1 MELRHIRYF
10 VAVAEELHFRRA
22 AERLNV
28 SQPPLS
34 QQIRQ
39 LEEELGVALFV
50 RNRRGVSLT
59 PAGRRFL
66 PRARRILS
74 DVDIALLLTK
84 RDSAQT
90 FTVGFVSSATSLMAP
105 ILRNFRGAH
114 PEIDLRLV
122 EGSTSQQGDMLRSGE
137 INVGFLRPPVPG
149 RGINIEILVQER
161 LALIL
166 ANDHPLAGRP
176 QLKLAD
182 MARERFV
189 LFPRPL
195 GPGLFDSIIVAC
207 RKAGFSPEIDQ
218 IGDSMLTILG
228 LVAAGQG
235 VSLVP
240 ASLKRDASGVVFH
253 QPNDLE
259 ETTALA
265 AAYSVERL
273 GSPFIRTFID
283 SVREMQTWREIASS
297 S

>member
-39 LEEELGVALFV
+39 LEEELGVALFH

-114 PEIDLRLV
+114 PDIDLRLV

-137 INVGFLRPPVPG
+137 IDVGFLRPPVPG
-149 RGINIEILVQER
+149 RGVNTEILVQER

-166 ANDHPLAGRP
+166 ADDHPLAGRP
-176 QLKLAD
+176 HLKLAD

-240 ASLKRDASGVVFH
+240 SSLKREASGVVFH
-253 QPNDLE
+253 QPSDLE

-273 GSPFIRTFID
+273 GIPFIRMFID
-283 SVREMQTWREIASS
+283 SVREMQTWRDMASS
-297 S
+297 

>member
-39 LEEELGVALFV
+39 LEEELGVALFH
-50 RNRRGVSLT
+50 RNRRNVSLT

-74 DVDIALLLTK
+74 EVDTAILLTK
-84 RDSAQT
+84 RGSAQA

-105 ILRNFRGAH
+105 ILRNFRSAH

-122 EGSTSQQGDMLRSGE
+122 EGSTSQQGDMLRTGE
-137 INVGFLRPPVPG
+137 IDVGFLRPPVPG
-149 RGINIEILVQER
+149 RGINTEILMREK

-166 ANDHPLAGRP
+166 ANDHPLAGRSE
-176 QLKLAD
+176 LKLAD

-218 IGDSMLTILG
+218 IGESMLTILG

-240 ASLKRDASGVVFH
+240 ASLSREASGVVFH
-253 QPNDLE
+253 QPSDLE
-259 ETTALA
+259 EETVLA
-265 AAYSVERL
+265 AAYSIERL

-283 SVREMQTWREIASS
+283 AVREMQTWRDMASP
-297 S
+297 

>member
-1 MELRHIRYF
+1 MDLRHIRYF

-34 QQIRQ
+34 QQIRG
-39 LEEELGVALFV
+39 LEEELGVALFH
-50 RNRRGVSLT
+50 RSRRAVSLT

-74 DVDIALLLTK
+74 EIDAAILLT
-84 RDSAQT
+84 RHGSAQA
-90 FTVGFVSSATSLMAP
+90 FAVGFVSSATSLMAP
-105 ILRNFRGAH
+105 VLRHLRTIH
-114 PEIDLRLV
+114 PGIDLHLV
-122 EGSTSQQGDMLRSGE
+122 EGSTSQQADMLRTGE
-137 INVGFLRPPVPG
+137 IDVGFLRPPVPG
-149 RGINIEILVQER
+149 RDINTEIVMRER

-166 ANDHPLAGRP
+166 ANDHPLAG
-176 QLKLAD
+176 QASLKLAD

-189 LFPRPL
+189 LFPRAL

-207 RKAGFSPEIDQ
+207 RKVGFSPEIDQ
-218 IGDSMLTILG
+218 MGQSMLTILG

-240 ASLKRDASGVVFH
+240 ASLAREASGVVFH
-253 QPNDLE
+253 QPADLDE
-259 ETTALA
+259 MTALA

-273 GSPFIRTFID
+273 GNPFIRTFI
-283 SVREMQTWREIASS
+283 EATREIETWAG
-297 S
+297 

>member
-34 QQIRQ
+34 QQIHG
-39 LEEELGVALFV
+39 LEEELGVALFH
-50 RNRRGVSLT
+50 RNRRAVSLT

-74 DVDIALLLTK
+74 EIDAAILLT
-84 RDSAQT
+84 RHGSAQA

-105 ILRNFRGAH
+105 VLRHLRAIH
-114 PEIDLRLV
+114 PDIELHLV
-122 EGSTSQQGDMLRSGE
+122 EGSTSQQADMLRTGE
-137 INVGFLRPPVPG
+137 IDVGFLRPPVPG
-149 RGINIEILVQER
+149 RDINTEVLMREP

-166 ANDHPLAGRP
+166 ANDHPLAGRTG
-176 QLKLAD
+176 LKLAD

-189 LFPRPL
+189 LFPRAL

-218 IGDSMLTILG
+218 MGESMLTILG

-240 ASLKRDASGVVFH
+240 ASLAREASGVVFH
-253 QPNDLE
+253 QPDDLDE
-259 ETTALA
+259 MTVLA

-283 SVREMQTWREIASS
+283 AAREVETWTV
-297 S
+297 

>member
-34 QQIRQ
+34 QQIRG
-39 LEEELGVALFV
+39 LEEELGVALFH
-50 RNRRGVSLT
+50 RNRRAVSLT

-74 DVDIALLLTK
+74 EIDAAILLT
-84 RDSAQT
+84 RHGSAQA
-90 FTVGFVSSATSLMAP
+90 FAIGFVSSATSLMAP
-105 ILRNFRGAH
+105 VLRRLRAAH
-114 PEIDLRLV
+114 PGIELHLV
-122 EGSTSQQGDMLRSGE
+122 EGSTSQQADMLRTGE
-137 INVGFLRPPVPG
+137 IDVGFLRPPVPG
-149 RGINIEILVQER
+149 RDINTEILMREP

-176 QLKLAD
+176 ALKLAD

-189 LFPRPL
+189 LFPRAL

-218 IGDSMLTILG
+218 MGESMLTILG

-240 ASLKRDASGVVFH
+240 ASLAREASGVVFH
-253 QPNDLE
+253 QPGDLDE
-259 ETTALA
+259 MTALA
-265 AAYSVERL
+265 AAYSIERL

-283 SVREMQTWREIASS
+283 AAREIETWAG
-297 S
+297 